1 MGLFSIF
8 KKKKK
13 DSIEEENVTGKVTS
27 LIPEPERPY
36 RDNPCEI
43 CKSPLGIERWTKQSG
58 FYFHRS
64 CFNQNKNLAK
74 KEGKI

>member
-1 MGLFSIF
+1 MGLWDIF
-8 KKKKK
+8 RKKKNH
-13 DSIEEENVTGKVTS
+13 IEENITGEVTA
-27 LIPEPERPY
+27 LIPEPAKRPY
-36 RDNPCEI
+36 RDNECEL
-43 CKSPLGIERWTKQSG
+43 CKKPLATERWTKQSG